1 VAEFD
6 ANEVGKLEFAKRIQ
20 RDPALVTRWRK
31 AGKLVMSAD
40 GKRVCVRESLAR
52 LQLSLDPARGGH
64 RGASGSASRDIASPA
79 SPAAR
84 IADPAPAMGDLN
96 YQREAARDKRASAQ
110 QRELELAKSA
120 GELVEVAAVQH
131 RIADHARAALDFLA
145 ARRRR
150 LAPTLALESDPR
162 KVEALLEQSDREFAA
177 AVSRLGTAMDNEAQ
191 AA

>member
-1 VAEFD
+1 
-6 ANEVGKLEFAKRIQ
+6 
-20 RDPALVTRWRK
+20 
-31 AGKLVMSAD
+31 
-40 GKRVCVRESLAR
+40 
-52 LQLSLDPARGGH
+52 
-64 RGASGSASRDIASPA
+64 
-79 SPAAR
+79 
-84 IADPAPAMGDLN
+84 MGDLN

>member
-6 ANEVGKLEFAKRIQ
+6 ANEIGKLEFAKRIH

-52 LQLSLDPARGGH
+52 LKLSLDPARGGN
-64 RGASGSASRDIASPA
+64 RAASGASRSIAAPA

-162 KVEALLEQSDREFAA
+162 KVEALLEQSDSEFAA